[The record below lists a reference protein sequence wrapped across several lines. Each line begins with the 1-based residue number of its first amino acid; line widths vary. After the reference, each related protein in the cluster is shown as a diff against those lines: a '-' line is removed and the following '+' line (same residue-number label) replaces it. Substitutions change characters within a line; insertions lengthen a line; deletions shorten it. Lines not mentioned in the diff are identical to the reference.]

1 MELRHLRYFIAVAEH
16 LNFSRAAEELRTAQ
30 PSLSQ
35 QIRSLEDEL
44 KMKLFE
50 RTHRYV
56 ALTVEGA
63 LLLPE
68 ARDIVQRVDGLST
81 LREISTEPRGPLRI
95 ASITAATIAVLPQ
108 VLPRYREAF
117 PNVQLSVESGTVDD
131 NSRALVERRVD
142 VAFLR
147 APLDDPRLDGA
158 LVAEEQICV
167 ALPNG
172 HPLCSRK
179 KIPIRALDGADMVGM
194 RDEFTGDFNK
204 TMDAVLREYDVASRA
219 RVQTGSLETMLGLV
233 ASGIGIAICSATV
246 KFMLVSGITLR
257 PLEPRQTLKSLW
269 LAWRRD
275 RENLPVIRSFRDQV
289 IDAGLTF
296 AVTGRN

>member
-1 MELRHLRYFIAVAEH
+1 VELRHLRYFIAVAEH

-35 QIRSLEDEL
+35 QIRALEDEL

-108 VLPRYREAF
+108 VLPSYREAF

-179 KIPIRALDGADMVGM
+179 KVPIRALDGADMVGM

-204 TMDAVLREYDVASRA
+204 TMDAVLREHDVASRA

-233 ASGIGIAICSATV
+233 ASGMGIAICSATV
-246 KFMLVSGITLR
+246 KFMLVSGLTLR

>member
-1 MELRHLRYFIAVAEH
+1 VELRHLRYFIAVAEH

-35 QIRSLEDEL
+35 QIRALEDEL

-56 ALTVEGA
+56 ALTVEGS

-68 ARDIVQRVDGLST
+68 ARAIVQRVDDLST
-81 LREISTEPRGPLRI
+81 LREFSTEPRGPLRI

-108 VLPRYREAF
+108 VLPSYREAF
-117 PNVQLSVESGTVDD
+117 PKVQLSVETGTLED
-131 NSRALVERRVD
+131 NSRALVERRFD

-147 APLDDPRLDGA
+147 TPLKDPSLDGA

-179 KIPIRALDGADMVGM
+179 RIPIRALDGADMVGM

-204 TMDAVLREYDVASRA
+204 TMDAVLGEYGVVARSK
-219 RVQTGSLETMLGLV
+219 VQTGSLETMLGLV
-233 ASGIGIAICSATV
+233 ASGMGIAIASATV
-246 KFMLVSGITLR
+246 RFMLVSGITLR
-257 PLEPRQTLKSLW
+257 PLEPRQALKSLW

-275 RENLPVIRSFRDQV
+275 RENLPVIRSFRHRV
-289 IDAGLTF
+289 HDARLNF
-296 AVTGRN
+296 SVTR

>member
-1 MELRHLRYFIAVAEH
+1 
-16 LNFSRAAEELRTAQ
+16 
-30 PSLSQ
+30 
-35 QIRSLEDEL
+35 
-44 KMKLFE
+44 MKLFE

-56 ALTVEGA
+56 ALTVEGS

-68 ARDIVQRVDGLST
+68 ARAIVQRVDDLST
-81 LREISTEPRGPLRI
+81 LWEFSTEPRGPLRI

-108 VLPRYREAF
+108 VLPSYREAF
-117 PNVQLSVESGTVDD
+117 PKVQLSVETGTLED

-147 APLDDPRLDGA
+147 TPLKDPSLDGA

-167 ALPNG
+167 ALPND

-179 KIPIRALDGADMVGM
+179 RIPIRALDGADMVGM

-204 TMDAVLREYDVASRA
+204 TMDAVLGEYGVVARSK
-219 RVQTGSLETMLGLV
+219 VQTGSLETMLGLV
-233 ASGIGIAICSATV
+233 ASGMGIAIASATV
-246 KFMLVSGITLR
+246 RFMLVSGITLR
-257 PLEPRQTLKSLW
+257 PLEPRQALKSLW

-275 RENLPVIRSFRDQV
+275 RENLPVIRSFRHRV
-289 IDAGLTF
+289 LDARLNF
-296 AVTGRN
+296 SVTR